1 MMSTRTFRGTTL
13 EEVLPQIRDELGGD
27 AVVVRQRDGV
37 VGGIGGFFGKRCVEV
52 DARPAV
58 QPPSL
63 PPRAVIDV
71 YDNVLAP
78 IPSEGDLDMDE
89 QFDELEED
97 ESVDEEQSPIVRRI
111 ADQAR
116 PFAEPARPFADEL
129 ARAVE
134 DPGVERALVRSG
146 VPDLIAADIVA
157 EAESRW
163 APLYRDE
170 PLSAHVSRV
179 LASRIP
185 VADPWPDTE
194 RRRIAIVGERGSGR
208 TTAAVELTTAF
219 RGAGVNTA
227 MLSLEPARSALRLF
241 ERVDLLDIPFEIAP
255 GPEEARLATHRL
267 ESSEVIVADTPA
279 FGPGHGGSVHHLA
292 QLLDAF
298 DPQEIHLVVGANT
311 SADRTWLL
319 VEELRRSARVDRL
332 LLAGGV
338 RAGAAAALVTGV
350 PVSFISM
357 GTGVH
362 PAQPT
367 ELAAAL
373 LKTT

>member
-1 MMSTRTFRGTTL
+1 MGTRTFRGSSL

-52 DARPAV
+52 EAKPA
-58 QPPSL
+58 PPTPVL

-71 YDNVLAP
+71 YDNGFTQLP
-78 IPSEGDLDMDE
+78 FQGEHDMDE
-89 QFDELEED
+89 DFEQSED
-97 ESVDEEQSPIVRRI
+97 ESIDDEPSPIVRRI

-116 PFAEPARPFADEL
+116 PFADETGPFADEL
-129 ARAVE
+129 ARAVG
-134 DPGVERALVRSG
+134 DPGVERALVRAG

-194 RRRIAIVGERGSGR
+194 RRRIALVGERGSGR
-208 TTAAVELTTAF
+208 TTAAVELATAF

-227 MLSLEPARSALRLF
+227 IMSLEPARSALRLF

-255 GPEEARLATHRL
+255 GPEEARLAAHRL

-279 FGPGHGGSVHHLA
+279 FGPGHGGSIQHLA

-298 DPQEIHLVVGANT
+298 DPQEIHLVIGKST
-311 SADRTWLL
+311 TADRAWLL
-319 VEELRRSARVDRL
+319 IEELRRSARVDRL

-338 RAGAAAALVTGV
+338 TAGAAAALVTGV
-350 PVSFISM
+350 PVSFTSA
-357 GTGVH
+357 GTGLH
-362 PAQPT
+362 PAEPP
-367 ELAAAL
+367 ELAAAI
-373 LKTT
+373 LKAA